1 MREIGI
7 VKKTKGKT
15 AKVVIQRHAA
25 CGDCK
30 KCDVS
35 KDKSTMTTE
44 AINQAK
50 AKQGDAVAVEMSF
63 NNVMKASGIAYG
75 IPCAAFILGCFVGFY
90 VLPMLMSVD
99 ATLSGFFT
107 GVVLTAIAYLI
118 IHLVDR
124 RGAFAG
130 RDYAPVITEVL
141 DEEALAALK
150 YDMENAR
157 LNAASHF

>member
-44 AINQAK
+44 AINRAK
-50 AKQGDAVAVEMSF
+50 AKQGDAVAVDMSF

-75 IPCAAFILGCFVGFY
+75 IPCAAFLIGCFVGFY
-90 VLPMLMSVD
+90 VFPMLGTD

-107 GVVLTAIAYLI
+107 GLVCMTLAYLI
-118 IHLVDR
+118 IHLADR
-124 RGAFAG
+124 RGAFQG
-130 RDYAPVITEVL
+130 KNYAPVITEIL
-141 DEEALAALK
+141 DDEALAALK
-150 YDMENAR
+150 YDMDNAR
-157 LNAASHF
+157 LHAESHF

>member
-1 MREIGI
+1 MRELGI

-44 AINQAK
+44 AINRAK
-50 AKQGDAVAVEMSF
+50 AKEGEAVAVEMSF

-75 IPCAAFILGCFVGFY
+75 IPCAAFILGCFLGFY
-90 VLPMLMSVD
+90 LLPQWGAD
-99 ATLSGFFT
+99 ATLGGFLS
-107 GVVLTAIAYLI
+107 GVVLTVLAYLV
-118 IHLVDR
+118 IHLADR

-130 RDYAPVITEVL
+130 RDYAPVITEIL
-141 DEEALAALK
+141 SEEELETLK
-150 YDMENAR
+150 IDMENAKR
-157 LNAASHF
+157 HAAIHF